1 MALIDKRIYL
11 ASQSPR
17 RRELLKQIG
26 MSFEVLALRT
36 MTDRSDVVETPL
48 PDEAPTDFVRR
59 MACEKAARG
68 WRAVD
73 QRRLLDFPVLGA
85 DTVVDVDER
94 ILGKPADR
102 QDAEK
107 MLNSLSGRS
116 HWVHTAV
123 AVQHEDILRHRLSS
137 SRVEFCRLDEK
148 DIRKYLDSGE
158 FIGKAGGYAIQG
170 RIAVFVT
177 RINGSYSGIMGL
189 PLFETQSLLREFGV
203 SPS

>member
-26 MSFEVLALRT
+26 MSFEVLALRA
-36 MTDRSDVVETPL
+36 MAGRAELVEIPL

-59 MACEKAARG
+59 MACEKAASG

-73 QRRLLDFPVLGA
+73 ERRLLNFPVMGA
-85 DTVVDVDER
+85 DTIVDVDER

-102 QDAEK
+102 RDAEN

-123 AVQHEDILRHRLSS
+123 AIQHENRLRHRLSS
-137 SRVEFCRLDEK
+137 SRVEFCRLDGE

-158 FIGKAGGYAIQG
+158 YIGKAGGYAIQG
-170 RIAVFVT
+170 KIAVFVT

-203 SPS
+203 N